1 MDHREGR
8 AHRSIVLGKVAP
20 ARARA
25 ASTVDVRRRAA
36 TIDRRSE
43 APRVPDQLPDR
54 PWVAEHPAG
63 IAGPAARTEQP
74 DMEPQ
79 PIRVAL
85 CGILGRMGQEMYM
98 GLSADPGISVVGG
111 CDPRAA
117 ATDTRPPEL
126 AGPTEVVVRAS
137 LAELL
142 DAVPVDVV
150 VDFTTAEAAAQNAA
164 TALGR
169 RTPIVIGT
177 TGLTDQ
183 EQDEIDALARRCA
196 TPALVAP
203 NFAIG
208 AVLLFQF
215 AKMASKFFDFGE
227 VIEIHHDG
235 KIDAPSG
242 TAIQAAQMMRS
253 GRDQP
258 FSGDNVSKFVV
269 PGTRGG
275 VTADVHIHSLRMPGF
290 VASHQAIFGGPGQS
304 LTIRHD
310 SIGRDSFVPG
320 VAFAV
325 KNIRGRSGLVR
336 GLDQLMDLS

>member
-1 MDHREGR
+1 M
-8 AHRSIVLGKVAP
+8 
-20 ARARA
+20 
-25 ASTVDVRRRAA
+25 
-36 TIDRRSE
+36 
-43 APRVPDQLPDR
+43 
-54 PWVAEHPAG
+54 
-63 IAGPAARTEQP
+63 AGPTARTDPVQP
-74 DMEPQ
+74 P
-79 PIRVAL
+79 PVRVGI
-85 CGILGRMGQEMYM
+85 CGIRGRMGQEMYA
-98 GLSADPGISVVGG
+98 GLSADPDIVVIGG
-111 CDPRAA
+111 CDPRASGES
-117 ATDTRPPEL
+117 TLPGEL
-126 AGPTEVVVRAS
+126 TVRSS
-137 LAELL
+137 LAQLL
-142 DAVPVDVV
+142 DDAQIDVV

-164 TALGR
+164 TALQRG
-169 RTPIVIGT
+169 TPIVIGT

-183 EQDEIDALARRCA
+183 AQDEIDALARRHG

-253 GRDQP
+253 GRETS
-258 FSGDNVSKFVV
+258 FAGDNVTKFVV

-275 VTADVHIHSLRMPGF
+275 VAADVHVHSLRMPGF
-290 VASHQAIFGGPGQS
+290 VASHQVIFGGPGQS

-320 VAFAV
+320 VAYAV
-325 KNIRGRSGLVR
+325 KHIRGRSGLVR
-336 GLDQLMDLS
+336 GLDQLMDIG